1 MLAVCLY
8 RKSSI
13 SSKLS
18 LFVDIKLFQSSFTI
32 GRSDI
37 PFLFLILVTCVF
49 LLDQSS

>member
-1 MLAVCLY
+1 MFWSAMFLNLVFM
-8 RKSSI
+8 
-13 SSKLS
+13 
-18 LFVDIKLFQSSFTI
+18 FVDIKLFQSSFTI